1 MMRILKYAVRPL
13 VILKYFG
20 LLGFVLALMTVVP
33 LAVSLLFGDYHVSF
47 RYAIVIIGIFILSVG
62 LMRLPAPKRLQTNEA
77 MVITAL
83 IFLFAPLA
91 MSWPMM
97 ASGLGF
103 LDALF
108 ESISGVTTTGLTT
121 TATVADKPE
130 TFLFA
135 RAWMQWVGG
144 LGIVVLSLAVMIQ
157 PGLVAKRLGD
167 MEDYEEDMI
176 GGTRAHA
183 RIVFIVYAALTAVG
197 IVVLGLLK
205 IGWFEAMLYCFAAV
219 STGGFSPHDGSLA
232 ALGSRLAQAA
242 VILLSMAGGISL
254 IAYHRVFRDGWRTIV
269 KDHQLRGFL
278 IAGLLTTLLMA
289 GSLWFQS
296 GFEWPRALG
305 HGALNAL
312 SAQST
317 AGFASLDTSQ
327 LDAASKLI
335 LIFSMFLG
343 GSIGSTAGGIK
354 ILRLLILMR
363 LLYLSI
369 QRAGMPKN
377 AVAEARLG
385 GRRLEAD
392 EIQNALSL
400 ILVFIVFIVVS
411 WLPFVVMGHNPLDS
425 LFEVVSAIGT
435 AGISAGITTPALHPF
450 LKAILCVD
458 MLLGRLEIFAW
469 LIMVFPGTWF
479 GKRLEE

>member
-1 MMRILKYAVRPL
+1 MRVLKYAVRPL
-13 VILKYFG
+13 AILKYFG

-33 LAVSLLFGDYHVSF
+33 LAVSLLFGDYHVSL
-47 RYAIVIIGIFILSVG
+47 RYAIVVIGIFILSAG

-83 IFLFAPLA
+83 IFLFAPLV

-121 TATVADKPE
+121 TATVANKPE

-167 MEDYEEDMI
+167 REDYEEDMI

-183 RIVFIVYAALTAVG
+183 RRVFIVYVALTAVG
-197 IVVLGLLK
+197 IVMLGLLN
-205 IGWFEAMLYCFAAV
+205 IGWFEAILYCFAAV
-219 STGGFSPHDGSLA
+219 STGGFSPHHASLA
-232 ALGSRLAQAA
+232 GLESHPAQAV

-254 IAYHRVFRDGWRTIV
+254 IVYQRVFREGWRDV
-269 KDHQLRGFL
+269 MNDRQLQGFL
-278 IAGLLTTLLMA
+278 IVCLLMTLLLA
-289 GSLWFQS
+289 GSLWLQGGFQ
-296 GFEWPRALG
+296 WPQALG

-317 AGFASLDTSQ
+317 AGFSSLNISEIDG
-327 LDAASKLI
+327 ASKLL
-335 LIFSMFLG
+335 LIFSMFSG
-343 GSIGSTAGGIK
+343 GSVGSTAGGIK
-354 ILRLLILMR
+354 ILRLLILLR
-363 LLYLSI
+363 LLQLSI
-369 QRAGMPKN
+369 QRAAMPQN
-377 AVAEARLG
+377 AVAEMRLG
-385 GRRLEAD
+385 GRRLETD
-392 EIQNALSL
+392 EIQNALCL
-400 ILVFIVFIVVS
+400 VLVFIAFIVFS

-435 AGISAGITTPALHPF
+435 AGLSAGITDPALHPF
-450 LKAILCVD
+450 LKAVLCID

-469 LIMVFPGTWF
+469 LILVSPGTWF

>member
-1 MMRILKYAVRPL
+1 MRVLKYAVRPL
-13 VILKYFG
+13 AILKYFG

-33 LAVSLLFGDYHVSF
+33 LAVSLLFGDYHVSL
-47 RYAIVIIGIFILSVG
+47 RYAIVVIGIFILSAG

-83 IFLFAPLA
+83 IFLFAPLV
-91 MSWPMM
+91 MSWPMV

-121 TATVADKPE
+121 TATVANKPE

-167 MEDYEEDMI
+167 REDYEEDMI

-183 RIVFIVYAALTAVG
+183 RRVFIVYVALTAVG
-197 IVVLGLLK
+197 IVMLGLLN
-205 IGWFEAMLYCFAAV
+205 IGWFEAILYCFAAV
-219 STGGFSPHDGSLA
+219 STGGFSPHHASLA
-232 ALGSRLAQAA
+232 GLESHPAQA
-242 VILLSMAGGISL
+242 VVTLLSMAGGISL
-254 IAYHRVFRDGWRTIV
+254 IVYQRVFREGWRV
-269 KDHQLRGFL
+269 VMNDRQLQGFL
-278 IAGLLTTLLMA
+278 IVCLLMTLLLA
-289 GSLWFQS
+289 GSLWLQGGFQ
-296 GFEWPRALG
+296 WPQALG

-317 AGFASLDTSQ
+317 AGFSSLNISEIDG
-327 LDAASKLI
+327 ASKLL
-335 LIFSMFLG
+335 LIFSMFSG
-343 GSIGSTAGGIK
+343 GSVGSTAGGIK
-354 ILRLLILMR
+354 ILRLLILLR
-363 LLYLSI
+363 LLQLSI
-369 QRAGMPKN
+369 QRAAMPQN
-377 AVAEARLG
+377 AVAEMRLG
-385 GRRLEAD
+385 GRRLETD
-392 EIQNALSL
+392 EIQNALCL
-400 ILVFIVFIVVS
+400 VLVFIAFIVFS

-435 AGISAGITTPALHPF
+435 AGLSAGITDPALHPF
-450 LKAILCVD
+450 LKAVLCID

-469 LIMVFPGTWF
+469 LILVSPGTRF
-479 GKRLEE
+479 GKRSEE

>member
-1 MMRILKYAVRPL
+1 MRVLKYAVRPL
-13 VILKYFG
+13 AILKYFG

-33 LAVSLLFGDYHVSF
+33 LAVSLLFGDYHVSL
-47 RYAIVIIGIFILSVG
+47 RYAIVVIGIFILSAG

-83 IFLFAPLA
+83 IFLFAPLV

-121 TATVADKPE
+121 TATVANKPE

-183 RIVFIVYAALTAVG
+183 RRVFIVYVALTAVG
-197 IVVLGLLK
+197 IVMLGLLN
-205 IGWFEAMLYCFAAV
+205 IGWFEAILYCFAAV
-219 STGGFSPHDGSLA
+219 STGGFSPHHASLA
-232 ALGSRLAQAA
+232 GLESHPAQAV

-254 IAYHRVFRDGWRTIV
+254 IVYQRVFREGWRDV
-269 KDHQLRGFL
+269 MNDRQLQGFL
-278 IAGLLTTLLMA
+278 IVCLLMTLLLA
-289 GSLWFQS
+289 GSLWLQGGFQ
-296 GFEWPRALG
+296 WPQALG

-317 AGFASLDTSQ
+317 AGFSSLNISEIDG
-327 LDAASKLI
+327 ASKLL
-335 LIFSMFLG
+335 LIFSMFSG
-343 GSIGSTAGGIK
+343 GSVGSTAGGIK
-354 ILRLLILMR
+354 ILRLLILLR
-363 LLYLSI
+363 LLQLSI
-369 QRAGMPKN
+369 QRAAMPQN
-377 AVAEARLG
+377 AVAEMRLG
-385 GRRLEAD
+385 GRRLETD
-392 EIQNALSL
+392 EIQNALCL
-400 ILVFIVFIVVS
+400 VLVFIAFIVFS

-435 AGISAGITTPALHPF
+435 AGLSAGITDPALHPF
-450 LKAILCVD
+450 LKAVLCID

-469 LIMVFPGTWF
+469 LILVSPGTWF

>member
-1 MMRILKYAVRPL
+1 MRVLKYAVRPL
-13 VILKYFG
+13 AILKYFG

-33 LAVSLLFGDYHVSF
+33 LAVSLLFGDYHVSL
-47 RYAIVIIGIFILSVG
+47 RYAIVVIGIFILSAG

-121 TATVADKPE
+121 IATVANKPE

-167 MEDYEEDMI
+167 IEDYEEDMI
-176 GGTRAHA
+176 GGTQAHA
-183 RIVFIVYAALTAVG
+183 RRVFIVYVALTAVG
-197 IVVLGLLK
+197 IVILGLLN
-205 IGWFEAMLYCFAAV
+205 IGWFEAILYCFAAV
-219 STGGFSPHDGSLA
+219 STGGFSPHDASLA
-232 ALGSRLAQAA
+232 GLESHPAQAM

-254 IAYHRVFRDGWRTIV
+254 MLYQRVFRDGWRV
-269 KDHQLRGFL
+269 MMNDRQLQGFL
-278 IAGLLTTLLMA
+278 IAGLLMTLLLT
-289 GSLWFQS
+289 GSLWLQGGFQ
-296 GFEWPRALG
+296 WPQALG

-317 AGFASLDTSQ
+317 AGFSSLNPSE
-327 LDAASKLI
+327 LDGGSKLL
-335 LIFSMFLG
+335 LIFSMFSG

-354 ILRLLILMR
+354 ILRLLILLR
-363 LLYLSI
+363 LLQLSI
-369 QRAGMPKN
+369 QRAGMPQN
-377 AVAEARLG
+377 AVAETRLG
-385 GRRLEAD
+385 GHRLETD
-392 EIQNALSL
+392 EIQNALCL
-400 ILVFIVFIVVS
+400 VLVFIAFIVFS

-435 AGISAGITTPALHPF
+435 AGLSAGITDSALHPF
-450 LKAILCVD
+450 LKAVLCID

-469 LIMVFPGTWF
+469 LILVSPGTWF

>member
-1 MMRILKYAVRPL
+1 
-13 VILKYFG
+13 
-20 LLGFVLALMTVVP
+20 
-33 LAVSLLFGDYHVSF
+33 
-47 RYAIVIIGIFILSVG
+47 
-62 LMRLPAPKRLQTNEA
+62 
-77 MVITAL
+77 VITAL

-135 RAWMQWVGG
+135 RAWMQWLGG

-183 RIVFIVYAALTAVG
+183 RRVFIVYAVLTVVG
-197 IVVLGLLK
+197 IVLLGLLK
-205 IGWFEAMLYCFAAV
+205 IGWFEAILYCFAAV
-219 STGGFSPHDGSLA
+219 STGGFSPHDASLA
-232 ALGSRLAQAA
+232 GLQSHAAQAA
-242 VILLSMAGGISL
+242 IALLSMAGGISL
-254 IAYHRVFRDGWRTIV
+254 IVYPRVFRNGWRV
-269 KDHQLRGFL
+269 LLDDRQLQGFFA
-278 IAGLLTTLLMA
+278 AGLLMTMLLA
-289 GSLWFQS
+289 ASLWMQS
-296 GFEWPRALG
+296 GFTWIRALG

-317 AGFASLDTSQ
+317 AGFSSLDISK
-327 LDAASKLI
+327 LDAGSKI
-335 LIFSMFLG
+335 VLIFSMFLG
-343 GSIGSTAGGIK
+343 GSVGSTSGGIK
-354 ILRLLILMR
+354 ILRLLILLH
-363 LLYLSI
+363 LLLLLI
-369 QRAGMPKN
+369 QRAGMPRN
-377 AVAEARLG
+377 AVAQARLG
-385 GRRLEAD
+385 GRRLQTD

-400 ILVFIVFIVVS
+400 ILVFIICIVVS
-411 WLPFVVMGHNPLDS
+411 WLAFVVMGHNPLDS

-435 AGISAGITTPALHPF
+435 AGLSAGITAPELHPF
-450 LKAILCVD
+450 LKVVLCID

-469 LIMVFPGTWF
+469 VILVYPGTWF
-479 GKRLEE
+479 GKRLEV

>member
-1 MMRILKYAVRPL
+1 MRILRYAVRPL
-13 VILKYFG
+13 SILKYFG
-20 LLGFVLALMTVVP
+20 QLGFVLALMTVVP
-33 LAVSLLFGDYHVSF
+33 LAVSLLFGDYHVSL
-47 RYAIVIIGIFILSVG
+47 RYGIVIIGIFVFSAG
-62 LMRLPAPKRLQTNEA
+62 LMRLPASRRLQTNEA

-121 TATVADKPE
+121 TATIANKPE

-135 RAWMQWVGG
+135 RAWMQWIGG

-157 PGLVAKRLGD
+157 PGPVAKRLGD

-183 RIVFIVYAALTAVG
+183 RLVFIVYAALTAIG
-197 IVVLGLLK
+197 IVLLGLLN
-205 IGWFEAMLYCFAAV
+205 IGWFEATLYCFAAV
-219 STGGFSPHDGSLA
+219 STGGFSPHDASLA
-232 ALGSRLAQAA
+232 GLESHLAQGA

-254 IAYHRVFRDGWRTIV
+254 IAYQRLFRNGWRTTV
-269 KDHQLRGFL
+269 KDHQLQGFF

-289 GSLWFQS
+289 GTLWFQS
-296 GFEWPRALG
+296 GFQWPRALG

-317 AGFASLDTSQ
+317 AGFASLDISGI
-327 LDAASKLI
+327 DAGSKLV

-354 ILRLLILMR
+354 ILRLLILLR
-363 LLYLSI
+363 LLHLSI
-369 QRAGMPKN
+369 QRTGMPKN
-377 AVAEARLG
+377 AVTETRLS

-400 ILVFIVFIVVS
+400 ILIFIVFILVS

-425 LFEVVSAIGT
+425 LFEVVSATAT
-435 AGISAGITTPALHPF
+435 AGLSAGITAPALHPF
-450 LKAILCVD
+450 LKVILCID

-469 LIMVFPGTWF
+469 LILVFPGTWF